1 MIMTQFEFQ
10 TICVQN
16 LVSPLLVWELDA
28 FKELV
33 KNDKLTNKNLINI
46 IKENF

>member
-1 MIMTQFEFQ
+1 MTQFEFQ
-10 TICVQN
+10 KICVQN

-33 KNDKLTNKNLINI
+33 KNNRLTNKNLINV